1 MYVLAETTQLNTF
14 VSDQQNPPVIFEACL
29 DFIYIF
35 NSPAV
40 VVVRVHLS
48 SDSFP
53 VQLG

>member
-29 DFIYIF
+29 YFIYIF

-40 VVVRVHLS
+40 VVVVVHQYK
-48 SDSFP
+48 
-53 VQLG
+53 V